1 MIALAITNQ
10 DAKFNQPGNLWKGY
24 WANPKDENLRNQLV
38 EHNVHLVDHVVKRC
52 FFQTHSPLN
61 AAEDLRQEGVF
72 GLIRAVEK
80 YDPKKGMEFSTY
92 AYRWI
97 YRFIQRH
104 LERYEHPLRIPSYI
118 QPMIDYF
125 KKAERLYAA
134 KYGQPAKNVQEL
146 SSFLEIDESLIIN
159 IRKYAHQTVYSLD
172 GKVDSEN
179 TDSAS
184 LIDFVKTN
192 EAGPEEICL
201 ERERLMFENE
211 QLEQVLKCIP
221 PKAQEMMMLSVSG
234 YSMEEIGESFGVTRE
249 RVRQIINSG
258 IALARAAA
266 NYKGDQISLS
276 EVVRTKPKIVKLRL
290 ATAKEIKNFIEQVKK
305 VQENILFG

>member
-1 MIALAITNQ
+1 MIVLAITNQ

-38 EHNVHLVDHVVKRC
+38 EHNVHLIDYVIKRH
-52 FFQTHSPLN
+52 FSQTHSPLS

-80 YDPKKGMEFSTY
+80 YDPKKGTGFSTY
-92 AYRWI
+92 ACLWI

-104 LERYEHPLRIPSYI
+104 LERYEHPLCIPSYM

-134 KYGQPAKNVQEL
+134 KHGQPAKNDQEL
-146 SSFLEIDESLIIN
+146 SSFLEVDESLIIN
-159 IRKYAHQTVYSLD
+159 IRKYAHQTVHSLNE
-172 GKVDSEN
+172 KVGSKN
-179 TDSAS
+179 TDSAF

-201 ERERLMFENE
+201 ERERLIFENE
-211 QLEQVLKCIP
+211 QLEQVLECIP
-221 PKAQEMMMLSVSG
+221 PKAQEMIILNISG

-266 NYKGDQISLS
+266 NYKGDQISLNKA
-276 EVVRTKPKIVKLRL
+276 VCAKPKIVKLRSV
-290 ATAKEIKNFIEQVKK
+290 TVKEVKNFIEQVKK